1 MTMTDDSDSTLPLGG
16 SSGAG
21 DGGGGVRFYGK
32 YRGTVVNNIDPL
44 GIGRIQALVPDVSAV
59 LPSSWALP
67 CLPVTG
73 QQCGVWVVP
82 PVGAG
87 VWVEFEQGDPDH
99 PIWTGG
105 FWGSR
110 AEVPALA
117 QAGVPAS
124 PSIVLQTLGQNT
136 LAISDA
142 PGVAGG
148 ILLKARSGASI
159 TVNDQGIVIQN
170 GRGASL
176 VLTNNQVLVNV
187 NALVVQ

>member
-1 MTMTDDSDSTLPLGG
+1 MTMTDDSDYTVPFGG
-16 SSGAG
+16 SA
-21 DGGGGVRFYGK
+21 DAEEGGGGTRFYGK
-32 YRGTVVNNIDPL
+32 YRATVVNNIDPL

-67 CLPVTG
+67 CVPITG
-73 QQCGVWVVP
+73 QQSGVWVVP

-142 PGVAGG
+142 PGAAGG

-159 TVNDQGIVIQN
+159 TVNDQGIIIQN
-170 GRGASL
+170 GRGASV
-176 VLTNNQVLVNV
+176 VLSNNQVLVNV